1 MTQEYNPRD
10 DSAVQQMRAFVNHYV
25 NTKARVSDLTL
36 FCNKATNDGGVLTL
50 NREALEDGIAIDV
63 SPSFLMPR
71 LLEELEAQK
80 MLAAKLEQK
89 VRRIID
95 VLNS

>member
-1 MTQEYNPRD
+1 MSQEYNQHD
-10 DSAVQQMRAFVNHYV
+10 DSAAQQMRAFVQHYA
-25 NTKARVSDLTL
+25 NTKARVSSLTL
-36 FCNKATNDGGVLTL
+36 FCNKAAKEGGVLTL
-50 NREALEDGIAIDV
+50 NREALEDGIAVDV

-89 VRRIID
+89 ARRIID
-95 VLNS
+95 ILNS